1 MIEGWKKQGAE
12 ISFFSP
18 LNDEP
23 PSKSDDMAW
32 LPGGYPELYLG
43 HLSECKTFKDGLIN
57 FCKHK
62 PVHGEC
68 GGYMVLGQKIIG
80 ANGQAYDMVGTFNL
94 VTSFEKRK
102 LNLGYRKAKA
112 IESFFGIKKGSTVL
126 GHEFHYS
133 TVIEINDAPIVYVK
147 DAYQNE
153 LGQLGSINSNATG
166 TFFHLIGREQ

>member
-1 MIEGWKKQGAE
+1 
-12 ISFFSP
+12 
-18 LNDEP
+18 
-23 PSKSDDMAW
+23 
-32 LPGGYPELYLG
+32 
-43 HLSECKTFKDGLIN
+43 
-57 FCKHK
+57 
-62 PVHGEC
+62 
-68 GGYMVLGQKIIG
+68 MVLGKKIIG